1 MEKQGNKS
9 GIILQIAAAVVLGTA
24 AIAILTFFSQY
35 RLETNSKNNESGQF
49 ASRVAQEV
57 IRSVKEYQ
65 AYDWLLEYWY
75 ANYGEMDVEYEA
87 DFSHGTKT
95 EEKVRLLAE
104 HQPDFMARYASK
116 EDILA
121 LPKEDQKLYAEIAYS
136 WLITRVD
143 EIKQNYNISFLYLVL
158 TDTEGGENPYQYQLF
173 LVSGADEDSV
183 RGSDKHEVY
192 PMGMYVSIEDN
203 AELQEAMRS
212 AVEKSASEEGEGHH
226 DYSGSYADYY
236 TLFYSFDAKAVLVGM
251 SYKLDSMRK
260 DILSGAATST
270 FYAILYQ
277 LILIAVLMMILI
289 PFGVRPL
296 KKILEN
302 IRHYTSTKN
311 SAEVNKN
318 IEEILAGKGSGAIRD
333 NEIGQLAEDFI
344 VLTKEIDHYVDD
356 IEMITKENE
365 RISAELSLASRIQTS
380 MLPGIFPAFP
390 ERKEFDVYASM
401 DPAREVGGDF
411 FDFFFLDED
420 HLALVMADVSGKGIP
435 GALFMMI
442 SKVILHNVATMGGS
456 PSEIL
461 RRTNNAICVNN
472 KEEMFVTIWLGIL
485 EVSTGIMRTANA
497 GHEYP
502 AIRKDGGSYELYMD
516 KHGMAIGVFEDL
528 EYEEAVIE
536 LKPGDKLFVYTDG
549 VPEATKSDYKL
560 FGTER
565 MLSALNSNPNGSPEE
580 MLKTV
585 REAVNAFVKDAEQYD
600 DLTMMCFEYKGVN
613 ADTVSE

>member
-1 MEKQGNKS
+1 M
-9 GIILQIAAAVVLGTA
+9 QIAAAIVLGAA
-24 AIAILTFFSQY
+24 AIGILTFFSQY
-35 RLETNSKNNESGQF
+35 QLETSSKKNESGQF
-49 ASRVAQEV
+49 ASQVAQEV
-57 IRSVKEYQ
+57 IRSVKEYP
-65 AYDWLLEYWY
+65 AYDWLLEYWH
-75 ANYGEMDVEYEA
+75 ANYENMDIEYEA

-104 HQPDFMARYASK
+104 HQPDFMVRYASK

-121 LPKEDQKLYAEIAYS
+121 LPEEDQKLYAEIAYS

-143 EIKQNYNISFLYLVL
+143 EIKQNYKISFLYLVL
-158 TDTEGGENPYQYQLF
+158 TDIEGGDNPYQYQLF

-183 RGSDKHEVY
+183 RGTGRHEVY

-203 AELQEAMRS
+203 TELQEAMRS
-212 AVEKSASEEGEGHH
+212 AVEKSGSGGEEGHH

-236 TLFYSFDAKAVLVGM
+236 TMLYSFDAHAVLVGM
-251 SYKLDSMRK
+251 SYKLEAIRN
-260 DILSGAATST
+260 DILSDAATST

-302 IRHYTSTKN
+302 IRIYTDTKN
-311 SAEVNKN
+311 SAEINKN
-318 IEEILAGKGSGAIRD
+318 LEAILAGKGSAAIRD

-344 VLTKEIDHYVDD
+344 VLTKEMDHYVDN

-390 ERKEFDVYASM
+390 ERKEFDIYASM

-461 RRTNNAICVNN
+461 RRTNNAICANN

-485 EVSTGIMRTANA
+485 EVSTGILKTANA

-502 AIRKDGGSYELYMD
+502 AIRQGGTPYALFKD
-516 KHGMAIGVFEDL
+516 KHGMAIGVFEDR
-528 EYEEAVIE
+528 EYVESVIE
-536 LKPGDKLFVYTDG
+536 MKPGDKLFVYTDG
-549 VPEATKSDYKL
+549 VPEAANPEYKL

-565 MLSALNSNPNGSPEE
+565 MLSALNSNPDGSPEE
-580 MLKTV
+580 MLETV
-585 REAVNAFVKDAEQYD
+585 RNAVNAFVKDAEQYD
-600 DLTMMCFEYKGVN
+600 DLTMMCFEYKGIP
-613 ADTVSE
+613 ADKTSA